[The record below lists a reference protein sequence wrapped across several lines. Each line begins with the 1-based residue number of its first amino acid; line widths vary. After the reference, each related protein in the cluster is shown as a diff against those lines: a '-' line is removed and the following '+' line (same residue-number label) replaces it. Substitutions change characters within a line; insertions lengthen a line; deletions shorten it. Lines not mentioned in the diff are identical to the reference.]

1 MAKGLFIVG
10 FTVQDILDILAK
22 AKANLKA
29 GVIMT
34 SYSASGV
41 NTGKQIVAPTLEIVD
56 ECTHAL
62 TVLDPVRFP
71 AKRVA
76 ITPRFRVDL

>member
-1 MAKGLFIVG
+1 MAKGLFTVG

-41 NTGKQIVAPTLEIVD
+41 NTGKQLTAPTLEVVD

-62 TVLDPVRFP
+62 TVLDPVRYP
-71 AKRVA
+71 AKRIA
-76 ITPRFRVDL
+76 IRPRFRVDL